1 MTAIQL
7 RAELTR
13 EVDQFADDEN
23 ILAQI
28 LEFVKSLTTKKPD
41 PTALTKEQFF
51 AKLDHS
57 RRQAQRGE
65 VYTKREDETFDQFF
79 TRLQN
84 EVQS

>member
-7 RAELTR
+7 RAEITR
-13 EVDQFADDEN
+13 EIDQYADDDN

-28 LEFVKSLTTKKPD
+28 LDFVKKLTTKKPD

-65 VYTKREDETFDQFF
+65 VYSKRDDETFDQFF
-79 TRLQN
+79 TRLEN
-84 EVQS
+84 EVQG

>member
-7 RAELTR
+7 RAEITR
-13 EVDQFADDEN
+13 EIDQYADDDN

-28 LEFVKSLTTKKPD
+28 LDFVKKITTKKPD
-41 PTALTKEQFF
+41 QTALTKEQFF

-65 VYTKREDETFDQFF
+65 VYSKREDETFDQFF
-79 TRLQN
+79 TRLEN
-84 EVQS
+84 EV

>member
-7 RAELTR
+7 RAEITR
-13 EVDQFADDEN
+13 EIDQYADDDN

-28 LEFVKSLTTKKPD
+28 LDFVNKITTKKPD

-65 VYTKREDETFDQFF
+65 VYSKREDETFDQFF
-79 TRLQN
+79 TRLEN
-84 EVQS
+84 EV

>member
-7 RAELTR
+7 RAEITR
-13 EVDQFADDEN
+13 EIDQYADDDN

-28 LEFVKSLTTKKPD
+28 LDFVKKITTKKPD

-65 VYTKREDETFDQFF
+65 VYSKREDETFDQFF
-79 TRLQN
+79 TRLEN
-84 EVQS
+84 EV

>member
-7 RAELTR
+7 RAEITR
-13 EVDQFADDEN
+13 EIDQYADDDN
-23 ILAQI
+23 SLAQI
-28 LEFVKSLTTKKPD
+28 LDFVKKITTKKPD

-65 VYTKREDETFDQFF
+65 VYSKREDETFDQFF
-79 TRLQN
+79 TRLEN
-84 EVQS
+84 EV

>member
-41 PTALTKEQFF
+41 PTAMTKEQFF

-57 RRQAQRGE
+57 RRQAQCGE
-65 VYTKREDETFDQFF
+65 VYSKREDETFDQFF
-79 TRLQN
+79 TRLEN
-84 EVQS
+84 EV